1 MKIKNIIA
9 ATIIALSSL
18 TLNAQ
23 TNKFIEI
30 AATDTIQLKPVE
42 FVYQIATGNE
52 MSFMQMK
59 ADKQEKDPEI
69 SIATIKK
76 ILDKNNFVYEVKG
89 KQNFRITPDKTS
101 DSSIYVFLK
110 SDAELKRLYKL
121 LLTVKGI
128 SGNISDIKYE
138 SISPYKP
145 EIYQKLYK
153 QAFEDATILA
163 TISGNGV
170 GQLISVQEPKE
181 SDFMSNYMDT
191 LKQMSGSNNMF
202 SEIFGF
208 ENSLIQKIEKK
219 LLFRFEIK

>member
-9 ATIIALSSL
+9 ATIIALSSF

-30 AATDTIQLKPVE
+30 AAADTIQLKPVE

-69 SIATIKK
+69 SIAVIKK

-145 EIYQKLYK
+145 EIYQRLYK
-153 QAFEDATILA
+153 QALADATILA